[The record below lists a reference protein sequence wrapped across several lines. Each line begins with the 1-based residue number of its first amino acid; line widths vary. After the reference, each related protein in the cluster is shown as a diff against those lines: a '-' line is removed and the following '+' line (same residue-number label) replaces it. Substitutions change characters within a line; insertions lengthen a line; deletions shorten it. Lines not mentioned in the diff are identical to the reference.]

1 MLYEQNKDIIT
12 MILPVYVY
20 GMSVLR
26 KVAPDIPEDYE
37 GLDQLIADMFETMR
51 ASDGIGLAAP
61 QIGKSIRLFVVDT
74 SPVSEKNEDPGLKD
88 FKRAFINPYIVEE
101 WGESWSFEEGC
112 LSLPFIHEEVYR
124 PSNIRIEYFD
134 PEWNLVEEEFDGMRA
149 RVIQHEYD
157 HLDGKLFVDK
167 INPIRRKLIASR
179 LKAIS
184 RGKVD
189 TDYRIIYPTK

>member
-1 MLYEQNKDIIT
+1 MV
-12 MILPVYVY
+12 LPVYVY
-20 GMSVLR
+20 GMAVLR
-26 KVAPDIPEDYE
+26 RIAPDIPEDYE

-61 QIGKSIRLFVVDT
+61 QVGKSLRIFVVDT
-74 SPVSEKNEDPGLKD
+74 SPVSEDKGEPALKD
-88 FKRAFINPYIVEE
+88 FIKVFINPYILEE
-101 WGESWSFEEGC
+101 WGDPWSFEEGC
-112 LSLPFIHEEVYR
+112 LSLPNIREEVLR

-134 PEWNLVEEEFDGMRA
+134 ENWNLKEEEYDGIRA

-167 INPIRRKLIASR
+167 INPIRRKLLTAR
-179 LKAIS
+179 LNAIS

-189 TDYRIIYPTK
+189 NDYKIIYPKK